1 MFKNQSLFA
10 LLFLLYSTAQ
20 YGQYTDEINSNRP
33 GKSMSSF
40 SVGKTIFQTEFGLSY
55 IDEKNDDTDFKAQA
69 WSSDLDLRYGAFF
82 EQLEFIANL
91 NYYNESYKFPG
102 GDGHEAALRRVTLGA
117 KYMIYDPEMNY
128 EPKPNLYSWKANHKF
143 NWRQFIPAIG
153 LYGGF
158 HFNLAK
164 DKFARTGLW
173 KENDMTAKGMI
184 ITQNQFGRYT
194 FVMNFILDQFPSQR
208 NSFDYILTLTR
219 GFNSRVS
226 GMFEIQGIN
235 GENYKDHYM
244 RIGGAYLF
252 QKNMQIDASIG
263 SNLQYAPKIMYA
275 NIGFSWRFEGQYSDY
290 MLRIPKDKN
299 EGKSKMD
306 KKFQKEKDKQKEKK
320 KKRLDAV
327 ESGEKTN

>member
-1 MFKNQSLFA
+1 MFQKKTVLSLI
-10 LLFLLYSTAQ
+10 LLLYCALIFA
-20 YGQYTDEINSNRP
+20 QYTDEINSNRP

-40 SVGKTIFQTEFGLSY
+40 SVGKTIFQTELGLNY
-55 IDEKNDDTDFKAQA
+55 IDEKNDENDFKANA
-69 WSSDLDLRYGAFF
+69 WSSDLELRYGFLF
-82 EQLEFIANL
+82 EQLELNAQL
-91 NYYNESYKFPG
+91 NYYNETYNFPG

-117 KYMIYDPEMNY
+117 KYMIFDPVMNY
-128 EPKPNLYSWKANHKF
+128 EEKPNLYSWKANHKF
-143 NWRQFIPAIG
+143 NWRQFIPAVGI
-153 LYGGF
+153 YGGL

-173 KENDMTAKGMI
+173 KENDMAAKGML
-184 ITQNQFGRYT
+184 ITQNQFGKYT
-194 FVMNFILDQFPSQR
+194 FITNFILDQFPSPR

-219 GFNSRVS
+219 GFNMRFS
-226 GMFEIQGIN
+226 GMLEIQGIS
-235 GENYKDHYM
+235 GENYKDNFI
-244 RIGGAYLF
+244 RLGAAYLF
-252 QKNMQIDASIG
+252 QKNMQLDASIG
-263 SNLQYAPKIMYA
+263 TNLQHAPKIIYGG
-275 NIGFSWRFEGQYSDY
+275 IGFSWRFEGQYSDF

>member
-1 MFKNQSLFA
+1 MHINKSVFSLVFMFSSLLGF
-10 LLFLLYSTAQ
+10 
-20 YGQYTDEINSNRP
+20 GQYTDEINSNRP
-33 GKSMSSF
+33 GKSMGSF
-40 SVGKTIFQTEFGLSY
+40 AVGKTIFQTELGLNY
-55 IDEKNDDTDFKAQA
+55 IDEQNRDSDFKANA
-69 WSSDLDLRYGAFF
+69 WSSDLDIRYGAFF

-91 NYYNESYKFPG
+91 NYYNESYQFPG
-102 GDGHEAALRRVTLGA
+102 GDGHEAALRRVTLGM

-128 EPKPNLYSWKANHKF
+128 DPKPNLYSWKANHKF
-143 NWRQFIPAIG
+143 NWRQFIPAVGI
-153 LYGGF
+153 YGGL
-158 HFNLAK
+158 HVNLAK

-173 KENDMTAKGMI
+173 KENDIAAKGMI

-219 GFNSRVS
+219 GFNSRTS

-235 GENYKDHYM
+235 GQNYKDHFM
-244 RIGGAYLF
+244 RLGGAYLLH
-252 QKNMQIDASIG
+252 KNMQLDASIG
-263 SNLQYAPKIMYA
+263 TNLQHAPKIIYGG
-275 NIGFSWRFEGQYSDY
+275 IGFSWRFEGQYSDF

-306 KKFQKEKDKQKEKK
+306 KKFEKEKDKQKEKK

>member
-1 MFKNQSLFA
+1 MFQKKTVLSLI
-10 LLFLLYSTAQ
+10 LLLYCALIFA
-20 YGQYTDEINSNRP
+20 QYTDEINSNRP

-55 IDEKNDDTDFKAQA
+55 IDEKNHDDDFKAQA
-69 WSSDLDLRYGAFF
+69 WSSDLDLRYGVFF
-82 EQLEFIANL
+82 EQLELIANI
-91 NYYNESYKFPG
+91 NYYNESYQFPA
-102 GDGHEAALRRVTLGA
+102 GDGHDAALRRIILGA

-143 NWRQFIPAIG
+143 NWRQFIPSVAI
-153 LYGGF
+153 YGGLN
-158 HFNLAK
+158 FNLAK
-164 DKFARTGLW
+164 DKFLRTGYY
-173 KENDMTAKGMI
+173 KETDIATKGML

-194 FVMNFILDQFPSQR
+194 FVTNFILDQFPSQR

-219 GFNSRVS
+219 GFNPRVS

-235 GENYKDHYM
+235 GDKYKDHFM
-244 RIGGAYLF
+244 RLGGAYLL
-252 QKNMQIDASIG
+252 QKNMQLDASVG
-263 SNLQYAPKIMYA
+263 SNLQYAPKIVYA
-275 NIGFSWRFEGQYSDY
+275 NIGFSWRFEGQYSDF